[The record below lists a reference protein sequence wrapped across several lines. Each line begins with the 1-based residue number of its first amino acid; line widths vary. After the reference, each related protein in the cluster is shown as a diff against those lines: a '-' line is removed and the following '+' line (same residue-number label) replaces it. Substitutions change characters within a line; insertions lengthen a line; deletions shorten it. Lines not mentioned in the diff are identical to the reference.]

1 MKIINTASGL
11 AYQLTSGTQLKVERP
26 NLFFNEYGEQT
37 FPLDLPDTDLN
48 RKLTGYSDMLANRKK
63 PFANIQA
70 TIQDGEYFMPCRQAI
85 LGAQR
90 KKEYIHLLLHERGI
104 LSVQDIEDF
113 FGRSVWN

>member
-48 RKLTGYSDMLANRKK
+48 R
-63 PFANIQA
+63 
-70 TIQDGEYFMPCRQAI
+70 
-85 LGAQR
+85 
-90 KKEYIHLLLHERGI
+90 
-104 LSVQDIEDF
+104 
-113 FGRSVWN
+113 